1 MTMDADPGRL
11 SFGQA
16 AAIVAHVA
24 ERAGQVAA
32 GLHALREPE
41 AAALVTGLAQDA
53 GRAALALRR
62 LVETTPRDTDWYKVH
77 RDMWIRYGD
86 LGDLTAMTNQI
97 TEAL

>member
-1 MTMDADPGRL
+1 MDADPGRL

-16 AAIVAHVA
+16 VAIVTHVA

-41 AAALVTGLAQDA
+41 AAALVMGLAQDA
-53 GRAALALRR
+53 GRAALALRQ
-62 LVETTPRDTDWYKVH
+62 LLETTPRDTDWYEVH

-86 LGDLTAMTNQI
+86 PGDLTAMTNQV
-97 TEAL
+97 TEML